1 MCDAITLFPINSIQE
16 MVMMAMMMMN
26 CSVVWLTEERRLT
39 LFPAWII
46 VKDPYYRESPARH
59 EQYLNLCT
67 T

>member
-1 MCDAITLFPINSIQE
+1 MCDAITLFPINSMQE

-39 LFPAWII
+39 LFPAGTI
-46 VKDPYYRESPARH
+46 VKDLYYRESPARR
-59 EQYLNLCT
+59 EQDLNLCT